1 MSEVDNDLV
10 FDDAPGLAPEPEPAP
25 VPEVEPEATPEP
37 TPEPGAE
44 PEAELEPEKPKNK
57 PGSQK
62 WRERAER
69 AKEEAEYWKAQALS
83 GKPAEPRPVQTEPT
97 GAPTQDQFET
107 HAEWVEALADW
118 KLEAKLKEREAR
130 EQSTKVQQSWE
141 TKKAEAR
148 QELPDFDDVIAD
160 MDEAPAPV
168 VLAVMNESTHTAKI
182 AYHLA
187 QHPEDLRRINRLSPP
202 AAALEVA
209 RIEAI
214 VGTKKDTPPAPKPV
228 SKAPKPPSPVS
239 APSAP
244 KPSDDGR
251 LEVY

>member
-1 MSEVDNDLV
+1 MSEDMTDLV
-10 FDDAPGLAPEPEPAP
+10 FDEALAP
-25 VPEVEPEATPEP
+25 VPEPEP
-37 TPEPGAE
+37 TPEVPPEPETPEAE
-44 PEAELEPEKPKNK
+44 PEPEPEPEKPKNK

-69 AKEEAEYWKAQALS
+69 AKEEAEHWKAVALA
-83 GKPAEPRPVQTEPT
+83 GKTAETPKPIQTE
-97 GAPTQDQFET
+97 GAAPSQDQYET
-107 HAEWVEALADW
+107 HAEWVEAITDW
-118 KLEAKLKEREAR
+118 KVEQKLAAIEAKRQNEKI
-130 EQSTKVQQSWE
+130 TQSWE
-141 TKKAEAR
+141 EKKAQAR
-148 QELPDFDDVIAD
+148 QELPDFDDVISD

-168 VLAVMNESTHTAKI
+168 VLAVMNESAHTAKI

-209 RIEAI
+209 RIEASF
-214 VGTKKDTPPAPKPV
+214 TSKATPPAPKPV
-228 SKAPKPPSPVS
+228 SKAPKPPSPVN
-239 APSAP
+239 APTAP

>member
-1 MSEVDNDLV
+1 MSDEMTDLV
-10 FDDAPGLAPEPEPAP
+10 FDEAPVLASEPEPAP
-25 VPEVEPEATPEP
+25 VPEVEPEAPEAP
-37 TPEPGAE
+37 E
-44 PEAELEPEKPKNK
+44 PEAEAEPEVEPEKPKNK

-69 AKEEAEYWKAQALS
+69 NREEAEHWKAIALS
-83 GKPAEPRPVQTEPT
+83 GKPAEAPKPIQTDSSH
-97 GAPTQDQFET
+97 APSQDQYET
-107 HAEWVEALADW
+107 HAEWVEALTDW
-118 KLEAKLKEREAR
+118 KLENKLKEREAR
-130 EQSTKVQQSWE
+130 EQSTKIQQSWE

-168 VLAVMNESTHTAKI
+168 VLAVMNESAHTAKI

-209 RIEAI
+209 RIEARFD
-214 VGTKKDTPPAPKPV
+214 TKKESAPATKPV
-228 SKAPKPPSPVS
+228 SKAPRPPSPVN

-244 KPSDDGR
+244 KPSSDGR